1 MNIERETRLT
11 ARLAASA
18 PVNLN
23 AALSSNWSGN
33 QAFNL
38 RTRVR
43 TPLASN
49 YCAFAIGVGAAQC
62 RLFADPIPIAEMPS
76 PPMFYS

>member
-11 ARLAASA
+11 ASLAALA

-43 TPLASN
+43 TPLASDF
-49 YCAFAIGVGAAQC
+49 CAFEIGLGAAQC
-62 RLFADPIPIAEMPS
+62 RLFADPIPISKMPS
-76 PPMFYS
+76 SPVFHG

>member
-1 MNIERETRLT
+1 MNFERKTRLT
-11 ARLAASA
+11 ASLAASA

-23 AALSSNWSGN
+23 AALSSNRTGK

-43 TPLASN
+43 SPLALSFRAN
-49 YCAFAIGVGAAQC
+49 NFGLGAALC
-62 RLFADPIPIAEMPS
+62 RLFADPIPIL
-76 PPMFYS
+76 